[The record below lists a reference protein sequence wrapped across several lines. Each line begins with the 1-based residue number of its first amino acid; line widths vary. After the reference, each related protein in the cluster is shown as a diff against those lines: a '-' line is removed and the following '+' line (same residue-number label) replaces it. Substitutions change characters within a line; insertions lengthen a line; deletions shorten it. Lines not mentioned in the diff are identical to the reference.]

1 MYQNELKRMREQME
15 KTAEHFRDEIVSLR
29 TGRASPAL
37 VEGIM
42 VEYYGQTTPLV
53 QIASISSPSSQ
64 MLLIQPWDKNA
75 LEPIQKAIL
84 QSPLGIAPIVDKDSI
99 RLMLPSMT
107 EERRTGLIKLLDQ
120 KVEEAR
126 ITIRQERE
134 EAMRKVQKMK
144 EEGTLRE
151 DDFFKAKSDIQ
162 KIVDEFNNEKI
173 RALRDKKEKEIMTV

>member
-1 MYQNELKRMREQME
+1 MYQNELKHMREQME
-15 KTAEHFRDEIVSLR
+15 KTVEHFKNETASLR

-37 VEGIM
+37 VEGIT

-53 QIASISSPSSQ
+53 QLASISSPSSQ

-84 QSPLGIAPIVDKDSI
+84 QSPLGIAPIVDKDTI
-99 RLMLPSMT
+99 RLTLPSLT
-107 EERRTGLIKLLDQ
+107 EERRISLIKLLDQ

-126 ITIRQERE
+126 IAIRQERE
-134 EAMRKVQKMK
+134 DAIRKVQKMK

-162 KIVDEFNNEKI
+162 KIVDEFNNDKI
-173 RALRDKKEKEIMTV
+173 KALRDKKEKEILTV